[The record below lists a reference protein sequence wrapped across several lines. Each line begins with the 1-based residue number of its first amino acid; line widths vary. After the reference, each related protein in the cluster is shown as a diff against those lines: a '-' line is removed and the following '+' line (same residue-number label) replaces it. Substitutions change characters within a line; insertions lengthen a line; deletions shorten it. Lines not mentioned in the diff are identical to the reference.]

1 MIVFD
6 KDKFIKGFI
15 KGKYSFSDASKSL
28 RDDEE
33 VILTCASFCKES
45 KIYPFISKRLKKSEQ
60 FKRELVNINGLE
72 FRNFNKEDK
81 DKDEFALIASVKYP
95 QLVTMV
101 SDRLRNSKQ
110 FAINLVSLNPFALKH
125 LDDKY
130 YTDDEVA
137 SVALEGNALVYKD
150 LCKQH
155 KTYYDFALK
164 GVESNGMVFHFLNEN
179 FKNNERIII
188 SALNHQDV
196 LTYFI
201 YKDEITP
208 EFQTNFNVAL
218 CACKNN
224 INCINIV
231 PTKLFEQ
238 LDFQKELC
246 DFITT
251 KTEEIANS
259 EDENALQLSENFEL
273 KAKGL
278 FLNKLDAIEQEKEIL
293 RLQELEQSGQI
304 NDVST
309 AQNLV
314 EDN

>member
-6 KDKFIKGFI
+6 KDKFIKGFV

-33 VILTCASFCKES
+33 VILTCAGHGRES
-45 KIYPFISKRLKKSEQ
+45 KIYPFISKRLKNSEQ
-60 FKRELVNINGLE
+60 FKKELISVNGLE
-72 FRNFNKEDK
+72 FRNLNKVDR
-81 DKDEFALIASVKYP
+81 DNDELALLACATAPQVAISASSRITNSKKFALDVVK
-95 QLVTMV
+95 Q
-101 SDRLRNSKQ
+101 
-110 FAINLVSLNPFALKH
+110 NPFAIKH

-130 YTDDEVA
+130 YTNDEVA
-137 SVALEGNALVYKD
+137 SKALEGDALVYKD
-150 LCKQH
+150 LCKTH

-164 GVESNGMVFHFLNEN
+164 GVEGNGMVFRFLNDN
-179 FKNNERIII
+179 FKNNERIIMT
-188 SALNHQDV
+188 ALSHEDV
-196 LTYFI
+196 FTYFI
-201 YKDEITP
+201 YKDLIAP
-208 EFQTNFNVAL
+208 EFQSNFDIAM
-218 CACKNN
+218 CACKNY
-224 INCINIV
+224 IDCIGIV
-231 PTKLFEQ
+231 PTELFEQ
-238 LDFQKELC
+238 DDFQKELC

-304 NDVST
+304 NGVST

-314 EDN
+314 QDN